1 MCHYWEKKI
10 HGRKYFPKSLEK
22 PLISLIPNHSQV
34 HDMTGMKDWDKEQM
48 TLFFD
53 TTELLK
59 QRDDESRTERKKPQ
73 EKGSSIPIMKM
84 KKNRRDEHKRRILPL
99 RAQFKGR

>member
-1 MCHYWEKKI
+1 
-10 HGRKYFPKSLEK
+10 
-22 PLISLIPNHSQV
+22 
-34 HDMTGMKDWDKEQM
+34 MTGMKDWDKEQM

-59 QRDDESRTERKKPQ
+59 QLDDVSQTERKNPQ
-73 EKGSSIPIMKM
+73 EKESSIPIMKM
-84 KKNRRDEHKRRILPL
+84 KKNPRDEHKRRILPL

>member
-1 MCHYWEKKI
+1 
-10 HGRKYFPKSLEK
+10 
-22 PLISLIPNHSQV
+22 
-34 HDMTGMKDWDKEQM
+34 MTGMKDWDKEQM

-53 TTELLK
+53 TTDLLK
-59 QRDDESRTERKKPQ
+59 QLDDVSQTERKNPQ

-99 RAQFKGR
+99 LAQFKGR